1 VVVDGYSYLV
11 DCGYGVARQLARSG
25 LGLLSLRD
33 IFITHLHSDHVA
45 DYFTLLLLGWAGLET
60 TPAPLHAYGPGQA
73 GGVAALP
80 GEPAGEAASPVAN
93 PANPT
98 PGLSDLTRTQM
109 AAHAYDLNVRM
120 REAGHRELSQLVAVR
135 ELPIPSD
142 WGARPPDHVAPAMD
156 PIVVKEDENVTVTAI
171 LVNHPPVFPSFAYRF
186 DTSDGAVVISGDTT
200 PSANLITLAHN
211 ADVLVHEVVDTA
223 YMKGLSLPP
232 DKQRALR
239 HVVES
244 HTDVNEVGAVA
255 ARADVGTLVLSHF
268 IPGNDALSDHDWV
281 KSAEAGF
288 SGRVV
293 AGRDL
298 LELEV

>member
-1 VVVDGYSYLV
+1 
-11 DCGYGVARQLARSG
+11 
-25 LGLLSLRD
+25 
-33 IFITHLHSDHVA
+33 
-45 DYFTLLLLGWAGLET
+45 
-60 TPAPLHAYGPGQA
+60 
-73 GGVAALP
+73 
-80 GEPAGEAASPVAN
+80 
-93 PANPT
+93 
-98 PGLSDLTRTQM
+98 
-109 AAHAYDLNVRM
+109 
-120 REAGHRELSQLVAVR
+120 
-135 ELPIPSD
+135 
-142 WGARPPDHVAPAMD
+142 
-156 PIVVKEDENVTVTAI
+156 
-171 LVNHPPVFPSFAYRF
+171 
-186 DTSDGAVVISGDTT
+186 
-200 PSANLITLAHN
+200 
-211 ADVLVHEVVDTA
+211 LVHEVVDTA

-281 KSAEAGF
+281 KAAEAGF